1 MDTPTEGASV
11 TNLIAQL
18 KLTMCKQFIIFA
30 QIYGDTIED
39 VDDMMNKGMRVWFM
53 YLF

>member
-1 MDTPTEGASV
+1 MDTPTEGTKV

-18 KLTMCKQFIIFA
+18 KLVMCKQFIIFA
-30 QIYGDTIED
+30 QVYGDKIED
-39 VDDMMNKGMRVWFM
+39 VDDMMNKGIRVWLM